1 MAYNKIMKIAVLGHG
16 LEGNAIESYFKDHLL
31 DDQPNQF
38 TFFDHFTD
46 SEIPRFE
53 LEKYDLVFRSPSV
66 RPQFALKPED
76 RGKSKDWTSITNYF
90 FEHCKAPIIGVTGT
104 KGKGTTCSIIT
115 NILRQFTERFRKI
128 HLVGNIGT
136 PAILELDDIEENDL
150 VVYEMSSFQCWD
162 LKKSPHISV
171 ILRIE
176 PDHLDRHLNFDDYV
190 AAKGNIIKHQTAEDY
205 CIYYA
210 NNAVSTKLGEQ
221 APGKKSTYPILSYQT
236 ELKTLLD
243 FLSIPGE
250 HNRENAEAAI
260 LAVLDILGFTLD
272 ELFASQDS
280 ELYLKI
286 KQGLSTF
293 EGLPH
298 RIQFVRELNHVRYYD
313 DNYSSAFPASD
324 VAIRTFEDYPTIL
337 IAGGKDRH
345 LDLTEMKKRFFT
357 AKNLKKIILI
367 GETRFMLS
375 EGEDPEK
382 FILCDTLDEAVNL
395 ARQLAEKYAADLDSN
410 YDLCI
415 PSTNEARVN
424 QSAKPAIVL
433 MSPGAA
439 SFDMFKNF
447 SDRGEQ
453 FQQLVNAI

>member
-1 MAYNKIMKIAVLGHG
+1 MKIAILGHG
-16 LEGNAIESYFKDHLL
+16 LEGNAIETYFKNHLL
-31 DDQPNQF
+31 DGQSNQF

-46 SEIPRFE
+46 SEIPGFK
-53 LEKYDLVFRSPSV
+53 LEQFDLVFRSPSV
-66 RPQFALKPED
+66 RPQFALSPENRD
-76 RGKSKDWTSITNYF
+76 NSKNWTSITNYF

-136 PAILELDDIEENDL
+136 PAILALDDIEKNDL

-162 LKKSPHISV
+162 LKKSPHVSV

-176 PDHLDRHLNFDDYV
+176 PDHLDRHLNFDDYTN
-190 AAKGNIIKHQTAEDY
+190 AKGNIVKYQTSTDY

-210 NNAVSTKLGEQ
+210 NNAISTKLGEK
-221 APGKKSTYPILSYQT
+221 APGKKSTYPILNYQS
-236 ELKTLLD
+236 ELKQLLD
-243 FLSIPGE
+243 NLTIPGE

-260 LAVLDILGFTLD
+260 LAVLDILGFTLAD
-272 ELFASQDS
+272 LFASQDS
-280 ELYLKI
+280 DLYTKI
-286 KQGLSTF
+286 KQGLATF
-293 EGLPH
+293 VGLPH

-324 VAIRTFEDYPTIL
+324 VAIKTFEDYPTIL

-345 LDLTEMKKRFFT
+345 LDLAVMKKRFFT
-357 AKNLKKIILI
+357 AKNLKKVILI
-367 GETRFMLS
+367 GETRFMLAD
-375 EGEDPEK
+375 GEDPEK
-382 FILCDTLDEAVNL
+382 FILCNTLEEAVKL

-415 PSTNEARVN
+415 PSTNEAKTD
-424 QSAKPAIVL
+424 QKAKPAIVL

-453 FQQLVNAI
+453 FQQLVNAL